1 MTHGVMVTLR
11 FLVPSFKVRV
21 LVSQLKLNKMN
32 KIIKGQVSV
41 DRSVYT
47 EFSKDMGFFSIH
59 ADCWSVVSE
68 IISEAQNC
76 ELTYSHEIND
86 MVVRFKINGKAV
98 KRDGFEELYVK
109 LYGDG
114 AFAKLRLEFEDK
126 VEAEYYATTEYTPC
140 IKRGRWSQ
148 SLFHDNINE

>member
-1 MTHGVMVTLR
+1 M
-11 FLVPSFKVRV
+11 S
-21 LVSQLKLNKMN
+21 

-59 ADCWSVVSE
+59 TDVWSVVSE
-68 IISEAQNC
+68 INDGNKRGI
-76 ELTYSHEIND
+76 LTYSHDITEICE
-86 MVVRFKINGKAV
+86 RFRINGKAV

-114 AFAKLRLEFEDK
+114 AFAKLLMDFENE
-126 VEAEYYATTEYTPC
+126 VETEYYKTTEYTP
-140 IKRGRWSQ
+140 
-148 SLFHDNINE
+148 INNE

>member
-1 MTHGVMVTLR
+1 M
-11 FLVPSFKVRV
+11 S
-21 LVSQLKLNKMN
+21 

-59 ADCWSVVSE
+59 ADVWSVVSE
-68 IISEAQNC
+68 ITDVKFNGKP
-76 ELTYSHEIND
+76 TYSHDITEICE
-86 MVVRFKINGKAV
+86 RFRINGKAV

-114 AFAKLRLEFEDK
+114 AFAALLMDFENE
-126 VEAEYYATTEYTPC
+126 VEAEYYKTTEYTP
-140 IKRGRWSQ
+140 
-148 SLFHDNINE
+148 INNK

>member
-1 MTHGVMVTLR
+1 M
-11 FLVPSFKVRV
+11 S
-21 LVSQLKLNKMN
+21 

-59 ADCWSVVSE
+59 TDVWSVVSE
-68 IISEAQNC
+68 IINEGDFGKPA
-76 ELTYSHEIND
+76 YFHEITEICG
-86 MVVRFKINGKAV
+86 RFRINGKAV

-114 AFAKLRLEFEDK
+114 AFAKLLMDFENK
-126 VEAEYYATTEYTPC
+126 VETEYYKTTEYTP
-140 IKRGRWSQ
+140 
-148 SLFHDNINE
+148 INNK

>member
-1 MTHGVMVTLR
+1 M
-11 FLVPSFKVRV
+11 SKV
-21 LVSQLKLNKMN
+21 
-32 KIIKGQVSV
+32 IKHQVNV

-68 IISEAQNC
+68 VINEGEDGKLAYDHDITEISE
-76 ELTYSHEIND
+76 TF
-86 MVVRFKINGKAV
+86 VINGKRV

-114 AFAKLRLEFEDK
+114 AFAKLLMEFENE
-126 VEAEYYATTEYTPC
+126 VESEYYATTEYTP
-140 IKRGRWSQ
+140 IK
-148 SLFHDNINE
+148 N

>member
-1 MTHGVMVTLR
+1 M
-11 FLVPSFKVRV
+11 S
-21 LVSQLKLNKMN
+21 

-59 ADCWSVVSE
+59 TDVWSVVSE
-68 IISEAQNC
+68 IINEGDFGKPA
-76 ELTYSHEIND
+76 YSHDITEICE
-86 MVVRFKINGKAV
+86 RFRINGKAV

-114 AFAKLRLEFEDK
+114 AFAKLLMDFENE
-126 VEAEYYATTEYTPC
+126 VETEYYKTTEYKP
-140 IKRGRWSQ
+140 
-148 SLFHDNINE
+148 INNK

>member
-1 MTHGVMVTLR
+1 M
-11 FLVPSFKVRV
+11 S
-21 LVSQLKLNKMN
+21 

-68 IISEAQNC
+68 IINEGDFGKPA
-76 ELTYSHEIND
+76 YSHDIND
-86 MVVRFKINGKAV
+86 ICMRFKINCKTV
-98 KRDGFEELYVK
+98 KPKGFEELYVK

-114 AFAKLRLEFEDK
+114 AFAKLRLEFENE
-126 VEAEYYATTEYTPC
+126 VEAEYYKTTEYTP
-140 IKRGRWSQ
+140 IK
-148 SLFHDNINE
+148 N

>member
-1 MTHGVMVTLR
+1 M
-11 FLVPSFKVRV
+11 SKV
-21 LVSQLKLNKMN
+21 
-32 KIIKGQVSV
+32 IKNQVNV

-68 IISEAQNC
+68 VINEGEDGKPAYDHDITEISE
-76 ELTYSHEIND
+76 TF
-86 MVVRFKINGKAV
+86 VINGKRV

-114 AFAKLRLEFEDK
+114 AFAKLLMEFENE
-126 VEAEYYATTEYTPC
+126 VESEYYATTEYTP
-140 IKRGRWSQ
+140 IK
-148 SLFHDNINE
+148 N

>member
-1 MTHGVMVTLR
+1 M
-11 FLVPSFKVRV
+11 S
-21 LVSQLKLNKMN
+21 

-47 EFSKDMGFFSIH
+47 EFSKNMGFFSIH

-68 IISEAQNC
+68 IINEGDFGKPA
-76 ELTYSHEIND
+76 YSHDIND
-86 MVVRFKINGKAV
+86 IVVRFRINGKAV

-114 AFAKLRLEFEDK
+114 PFAKLRLEFENE
-126 VEAEYYATTEYTPC
+126 VEAEYYKTTEYTP
-140 IKRGRWSQ
+140 IK
-148 SLFHDNINE
+148 N

>member
-1 MTHGVMVTLR
+1 M
-11 FLVPSFKVRV
+11 S
-21 LVSQLKLNKMN
+21 

-59 ADCWSVVSE
+59 ADVWSVVSE
-68 IISEAQNC
+68 INDGNKGGI
-76 ELTYSHEIND
+76 LTYSHDITEICE
-86 MVVRFKINGKAV
+86 RFRINGKKC

-109 LYGDG
+109 LYGEDT
-114 AFAKLRLEFEDK
+114 FAKLKLEFEDE
-126 VEAEYYATTEYTPC
+126 VEAEYYATTEYTPY

-148 SLFHDNINE
+148 LTDNINEQ